1 MFLRWDTICF
11 YLFQYSLYFQR
22 QRSKK
27 RRKDS
32 QKQKERKRC
41 CHEGHYK
48 LLWRLNYCKIW
59 VAHIKEKKIIQID
72 LRKLYEYFFF
82 HFQLA
87 SLPRVALQ
95 RECQISLKRRKF
107 YWKKCILEFRK
118 CGIKNCEW
126 SKIPEK
132 CVIKEYE
139 WWLWFRKCIIKEC
152 EFWAKFTFFNSAF
165 FCSADFSG
173 VFVLD
178 FK

>member
-1 MFLRWDTICF
+1 MKVITSFFGGWTIVKLSGS
-11 YLFQYSLYFQR
+11 YKRKENNSDWL
-22 QRSKK
+22 KK
-27 RRKDS
+27 TIR
-32 QKQKERKRC
+32 
-41 CHEGHYK
+41 
-48 LLWRLNYCKIW
+48 
-59 VAHIKEKKIIQID
+59 V
-72 LRKLYEYFFF
+72 FFF
-82 HFQLA
+82 FSFPIGFIA
-87 SLPRVALQ
+87 SIALQ

-132 CVIKEYE
+132 CVIKECE
-139 WWLWFRKCIIKEC
+139 WWVWIRKCIIKEC